1 MEVGSREPRP
11 PRSDRRGLWIA
22 LGALGAAT
30 LVVIA
35 IVADLGPFA
44 DEELSEAEFLSRGDE
59 ICREAHDEFEDLQ
72 GRTPNTASEAADLT
86 GNLMEISEG
95 ELDEIR
101 DLNVPAPLE
110 RSLDRYLEA
119 REQGIEQLRKGLDAA
134 EDGDAFA
141 YADAQAKVAAGQVRR
156 LKLAKQVG
164 FSECSRV
171 LFGREQLAA
180 DSEPPQSTDP
190 SAPQTVNNPPTG
202 TP

>member
-22 LGALGAAT
+22 LGALGVAT

-180 DSEPPQSTDP
+180 DSEPPLSTDP
-190 SAPQTVNNPPTG
+190 SAPPTVNNPPTG